1 MPVQQ
6 VTANLAISKRM
17 SSSTSDKS
25 QGSNLKG
32 SNYSATASNQNPYQ
46 RVMTSF
52 STGTKKK
59 VKAPPPVMIEP
70 VHSMPMTSASGS
82 LGGKLYDKIKTGVQ
96 AALGS
101 GASNSGSAAG
111 TPVITS

>member
-1 MPVQQ
+1 MPVQSIAANIT
-6 VTANLAISKRM
+6 TAKRM

-32 SNYSATASNQNPYQ
+32 SNYGGSVNNASSNPYQ

-59 VKAPPPVMIEP
+59 AKAPPPVTIES
-70 VHSMPMTSASGS
+70 V
-82 LGGKLYDKIKTGVQ
+82 
-96 AALGS
+96 
-101 GASNSGSAAG
+101 
-111 TPVITS
+111 